1 MGGIITKA
9 MRTLIAVA
17 IMPFS
22 LAAADTVF
30 VRDVQPILA
39 QRCYGCHAGV
49 RTMGGVRFDLKAS
62 ALSKAESGSVPVVA
76 GQPEVSEVI
85 RRVRATD
92 PRKRMPFGQPAL
104 SASEI
109 ATLEKWI
116 RAGASWPDDA
126 LAVAKPPHW
135 AFQPLH
141 KTAPPAVHMSGWV
154 RNPIDAFILAALE
167 NKGLTPARPAS
178 RQVLIRRL
186 AYGLT
191 GLPPGFEDVERFTKD
206 TSPAAEP
213 QLVDKL
219 LASPS
224 FGERWGRHWLDL
236 ARYAD
241 SEGYEYDKD
250 RPSIYRYR
258 DFVIQAMNEDM
269 PYDRFV
275 RWQLAGDEYE
285 PENERALIATG
296 FLTTGPMVRVQ
307 ASDSKENKDRMLH
320 DELDDIVSTASVAM
334 LGMTVGCARCHDHK
348 FDPIPTRDYYR
359 MDAVFRNIDRE
370 EKPLSPAHYLYDR
383 WLQQKQAQLREQK
396 MAALPISE
404 DDRELLRFPLNPNN
418 SGQKAAYRDWDDK
431 LKTTDAEFRAWL
443 GPAGRAEMAKLKKSL
458 ADAEARLGHVPTR
471 GLVFV
476 DSGAVPLPSFL
487 LARGDVN
494 KKVEPVEFGFLTVLL
509 RGKTP
514 EDYRKQVARP
524 GVDTTFRRS
533 ALAEWMVDTEHGAG
547 ALLARVIVNRIWYHH
562 FGQGLVRTP
571 DDFGIQGEPPTHPEL
586 LDWLA
591 AELIRSGWSLKH
603 IHRLIVTSATYGQ
616 AVEHDA
622 RKAETDPDNRLLWTR
637 RPQRLEAETLRDAIL
652 TASGSLNSKM
662 FGPAVRP
669 FIPPEAMATRT
680 KDPWPKDV
688 VDGPESWRRSVY
700 LFVKRSIRQ
709 PIMETFDAPDP
720 NTSCGRRL
728 VTTLPTQALALMNDG
743 FVRNQATRFAARI
756 IEAVGPDPA
765 ARVRSAYRLALSRDP
780 SANEMQSARKFFSA
794 GTDPK
799 ESLVDLCHLMFIL
812 NEFAYVD

>member
-1 MGGIITKA
+1 
-9 MRTLIAVA
+9 MRILIAAAIVA
-17 IMPFS
+17 FS

-30 VRDVQPILA
+30 VRDVQPILV
-39 QRCYGCHAGV
+39 QRCYGCHAEV
-49 RTMGGVRFDLKAS
+49 RSMGGVRFDRKAG
-62 ALSKAESGSVPVVA
+62 ALSKADSGSVPVVP
-76 GQPEVSEVI
+76 GQPESSEVL
-85 RRVRATD
+85 RRVRAAD
-92 PRKRMPFGQPAL
+92 PRKRMPLGQPAL
-104 SASEI
+104 SDSEI

-116 RAGASWPDDA
+116 REGAAWPDDA
-126 LAVAKPPHW
+126 IAVAKPPHW

-141 KTAPPAVHMSGWV
+141 KSPPPAVRTSWV
-154 RNPIDAFILAALE
+154 RNPIDAFILAVLE
-167 NKGLTPARPAS
+167 KKGLTPSKPAS

-186 AYGLT
+186 AYDLT
-191 GLPPGFEDVERFTKD
+191 GLPPSFDEVDRFAKD
-206 TSPAAEP
+206 ASPAAEQ
-213 QLVDKL
+213 QLIEKL
-219 LASPS
+219 LSSPN

-296 FLTTGPMVRVQ
+296 FLTAGPRVRIQ
-307 ASDSKENKDRMLH
+307 ASDSKENKERMLH
-320 DELDDIVSTASVAM
+320 DELDDIVSSTSVAM
-334 LGMTVGCARCHDHK
+334 LGLTAGCARCHDHK

-370 EKPLSPAHYLYDR
+370 EKPLSPAHWLYDR
-383 WLQQKQAQLREQK
+383 WLQSKQSRLREQK

-431 LKTTDAEFRAWL
+431 LKTTDAEFQQWL
-443 GPAGRAEMAKLKKSL
+443 GEAGRTEMAKLKQAV
-458 ADAEARLGHVPTR
+458 ADAEARLGHAPTR
-471 GLVFV
+471 GLAFV
-476 DSGAVPLPSFL
+476 DSGAAPLPSFL
-487 LARGDVN
+487 LARGDVT
-494 KKVEPVEFGFLTVLL
+494 KKVEPVEFGFLTALL
-509 RGKTP
+509 KDKTP

-524 GVDTTFRRS
+524 GLDTTFRR
-533 ALAEWMVDTEHGAG
+533 AAFAEWMVDSEHGAG
-547 ALLARVIVNRIWYHH
+547 ALLARVIVNRLWYHH

-571 DDFGIQGEPPTHPEL
+571 DDFGTQGEPPTHPEL

-591 AELIRSGWSLKH
+591 GELIRSGWSLKH
-603 IHRLIVTSATYGQ
+603 VHRLIVTSATYGQ
-616 AVEHDA
+616 AVEQGT
-622 RKAETDPDNRLLWTR
+622 RRAEIDPDNRLLWTR
-637 RPQRLEAETLRDAIL
+637 RPRRLEAEVLRDAIL
-652 TASGSLNSKM
+652 TTGGSLNLKM
-662 FGPAVRP
+662 FGPAVRA
-669 FIPPEAMATRT
+669 FIPREAMATRT
-680 KDPWPKDV
+680 QDPWPKDV
-688 VDGPESWRRSVY
+688 VDGSGSWRRSVY

-709 PIMETFDAPDP
+709 PMMETFDTPDP

-743 FVRNQATRFAARI
+743 FVRNQASRFAARV
-756 IEAVGPDPA
+756 IEMAGPDSE
-765 ARVRSAYRLALSRDP
+765 ARVRSAYRLSLSREP
-780 SANEMQSARKFFSA
+780 SASEMESARNFLSA
-794 GTDPK
+794 STDPK
-799 ESLVDLCHLMFIL
+799 ESLVDLCHLLLTL